1 MFLFKAEC
9 QPILSLRNV
18 QVLLTQRTKPLPDGI
33 GRRQCHRRVAPQH
46 YPELFDSGPP
56 LQPIILFS
64 PGFFQGRS
72 WHQRLLLSRVNAV
85 QYAPPP
91 PCKSPA
97 PAPAQ
102 RCLAPSPWRWW
113 YLQVWC
119 IRRRGHVEEQLLR
132 PDTLS
137 LLPPTFQAPAAP
149 CSMCEWV
156 CVYM

>member
-85 QYAPPP
+85 RYASSASLQIPCSCSWSTVSCSIPLAMMISPSVVYPPP
-91 PCKSPA
+91 GPCGRTAIAARHSLSA
-97 PAPAQ
+97 SSNF
-102 RCLAPSPWRWW
+102 PSSSS
-113 YLQVWC
+113 
-119 IRRRGHVEEQLLR
+119 
-132 PDTLS
+132 TL
-137 LLPPTFQAPAAP
+137 
-149 CSMCEWV
+149 
-156 CVYM
+156 